1 MKLTK
6 EFGVLLSK
14 DNKTTYVLT
23 TTLKEIRRKET
34 P

>member
-6 EFGVLLSK
+6 EFRVLLSK
-14 DNKTTYVLT
+14 DNETTYVSP